1 MNPGGYSGGFGPP
14 PGLPDIPGG
23 VAPWAFS
30 GPPTQPG
37 SAPSQRVPGNL
48 VPLPKVLSVPVLD
61 PPYRFCIPQKRIAST
76 GDTQAFLE
84 GESGR
89 WFLGFIVGLSESIQ
103 GKKVSDPCHV
113 SPTCQKIVDFLET
126 LISWVDEI
134 PPSETLLRYG
144 NPAYRTWQD
153 RLQERGPSL
162 VADSIFPENLKAAVG
177 ETFPYLADSFGNWT
191 RIDFGTG
198 HETNFAAWLMCLVRL
213 GLLVPDDYQALVSHV
228 FVKYLELMRKLQ
240 LTYWLEPAGSHGV
253 WGLDDYHFL
262 PFIFGSSQLIG
273 HKYLRPKSILNPDI
287 LENFAEEYLYFS
299 SVVFVKKVK
308 KGPLAEHSPM
318 INDISGVP
326 NWNKVNSGML
336 KMYRAEVLEK
346 VPIMQHFLFGSL
358 IPWPGKAG
366 EKRGMGGGGEAA
378 RGVGRQ
384 ATGAGAGV
392 TGAGVT
398 GAGVPGAAVTGAAV
412 TGAAVTGAAGMEAVA
427 TGAAVTGAGVT
438 GADVTSRV

>member
-14 PGLPDIPGG
+14 PNLPDIPGG
-23 VAPWAFS
+23 VAPWAFP
-30 GPPTQPG
+30 GPPQQQG

-48 VPLPKVLSVPVLD
+48 VPLPKALFVPVLD

-76 GDTQAFLE
+76 GDTQSFLE

-103 GKKVSDPCHV
+103 GKKISDPCHV
-113 SPTCQKIVDFLET
+113 SPTCEKIVAFLEK
-126 LISWVDEI
+126 LISW
-134 PPSETLLRYG
+134 
-144 NPAYRTWQD
+144 D
-153 RLQERGPSL
+153 RLQERGPNL
-162 VADSIFPENLKAAVG
+162 VADMIFPENLKAAVG

-213 GLLVPDDYQALVSHV
+213 GLLVPDDYQALVSRV
-228 FVKYLELMRKLQ
+228 FIKYLALMRKLL

-287 LENFAEEYLYFS
+287 LDSFAEEYLYFS

-346 VPIMQHFLFGSL
+346 VPIMQHFLFGSI
-358 IPWPGKAG
+358 IPWPGTAG
-366 EKRGMGGGGEAA
+366 ERRRMAGGEGAA
-378 RGVGRQ
+378 RRGES
-384 ATGAGAGV
+384 GAV
-392 TGAGVT
+392 
-398 GAGVPGAAVTGAAV
+398 GAAVGVTGAAV
-412 TGAAVTGAAGMEAVA
+412 TGAAVAGTSVRSTDVAETPIAGAGVTEEAV
-427 TGAAVTGAGVT
+427 TEAAVQESGETGAGVT
-438 GADVTSRV
+438 SRV